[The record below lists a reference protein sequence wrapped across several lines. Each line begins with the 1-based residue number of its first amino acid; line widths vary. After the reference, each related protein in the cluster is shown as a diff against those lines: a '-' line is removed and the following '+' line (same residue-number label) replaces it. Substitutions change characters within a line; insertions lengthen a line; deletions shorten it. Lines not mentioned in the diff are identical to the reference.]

1 MMKRIGWLMILLSA
15 GCCLGWIWQLQLA
28 RERAA
33 HFQPVDAIVIA
44 NRIHKAWAQDTIQQY
59 RAEYQLQYTYGGQT
73 YRRWESD
80 PLTTTQR
87 FRAEAALGQLSPGS
101 HVEIYVDPEDP
112 RRMTMQITGWQA
124 YLGAILFAILAVVFG
139 IAGFLSRTKRREPT
153 VVYLS

>member
-1 MMKRIGWLMILLSA
+1 MKQFGWLMILLSA
-15 GCCLGWIWQLQLA
+15 GCCFGWVWQLQIA

-44 NRIHKAWAQDTIQQY
+44 NRIHKAWANDTIVQY
-59 RAEYQLQYTYGGQT
+59 RAEYQLQYTYDGQT

-87 FRAEAALGQLSPGS
+87 FRAEAILGQLSPGS
-101 HVEIYVDPEDP
+101 HVEVYVDPSDP
-112 RRMTMQITGWQA
+112 RRMTMQITGWHA
-124 YLGAILFAILAVVFG
+124 YLAAILFGVLALLFG
-139 IAGFLSRTKRREPT
+139 IAGILWQVKRREPT

>member
-1 MMKRIGWLMILLSA
+1 MKRNGWLMILLSA
-15 GCCLGWIWQLQLA
+15 GCCVGWIFQWEAA
-28 RERAA
+28 RQRAA

-44 NRIHKAWAQDTIQQY
+44 NRIHKAWTQDTLQQY
-59 RAEYQLQYTYGGQT
+59 RAEYQLQYTFGGQT

-80 PLTTTQR
+80 SLTTTQR

-101 HVEIYVDPEDP
+101 HVEVYVDPTDP

-124 YLGAILFAILAVVFG
+124 YFSSIVFATFAILFAVAGILPV
-139 IAGFLSRTKRREPT
+139 LKRREPT